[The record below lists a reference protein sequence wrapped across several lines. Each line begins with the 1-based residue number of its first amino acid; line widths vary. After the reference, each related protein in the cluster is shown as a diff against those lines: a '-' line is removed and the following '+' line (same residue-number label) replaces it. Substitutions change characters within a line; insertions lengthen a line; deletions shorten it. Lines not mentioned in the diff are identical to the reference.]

1 MTGAPKSSR
10 LHVIYLEWIEDGGVL
25 DASPQSRADSA
36 EIGGVVHDC
45 CKDDGVI
52 HRYNKS
58 ADRGVKCKVFRI
70 AVCKLSLYM

>member
-36 EIGGVVHDC
+36 EIGGVIHVFLTA

-58 ADRGVKCKVFRI
+58 AD
-70 AVCKLSLYM
+70 